1 MPAACAAEIETLLN
15 ARFDY
20 TCCMRNF
27 LNARLDWSL
36 STKACGHDL
45 AMVTGALLA
54 PHMTEYTAKIHEM
67 GTICWYLVT
76 IPIRPIKC
84 LWVTSFYIYSII
96 VYHSLRPCLEWR
108 LKECQTVVLLTSLCV
123 WFGGIGKELSI
134 GTVEKHVLLQ
144 ETKNELLWPLQLRS
158 LSEYAYIANL
168 ALTAR
173 QHSASCLSPMAHKR
187 KVLSAW

>member
-36 STKACGHDL
+36 STKAYGHDL

-84 LWVTSFYIYSII
+84 LWVTSFYSII

-108 LKECQTVVLLTSLCV
+108 KFKGMPNRCFADVTMRLV
-123 WFGGIGKELSI
+123 WRNRQRTFHRNSGEACTFVGNQIWAPSQWKAF
-134 GTVEKHVLLQ
+134 
-144 ETKNELLWPLQLRS
+144 LWPL
-158 LSEYAYIANL
+158 
-168 ALTAR
+168 
-173 QHSASCLSPMAHKR
+173 
-187 KVLSAW
+187 